1 MCLLVRLELVA
12 ILTDWFF
19 TFDIK
24 IVHGSLKLFFKKNHQ
39 PSFMILVLLLIMMH
53 NFDSP
58 RSCKYGHNTGYDHSS
73 SHKPGHSPWLLVTLL
88 IS

>member
-24 IVHGSLKLFFKKNHQ
+24 IFHGSLKLFFYK
-39 PSFMILVLLLIMMH
+39 I
-53 NFDSP
+53 
-58 RSCKYGHNTGYDHSS
+58 
-73 SHKPGHSPWLLVTLL
+73 
-88 IS
+88 ISLYS